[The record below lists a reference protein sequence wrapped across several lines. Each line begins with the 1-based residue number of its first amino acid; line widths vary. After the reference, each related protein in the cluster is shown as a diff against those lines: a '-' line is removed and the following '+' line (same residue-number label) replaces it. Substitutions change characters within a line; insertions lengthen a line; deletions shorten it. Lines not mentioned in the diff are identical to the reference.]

1 MSSCEMVSNL
11 LHLQETAIF
20 HPEEQALFFREF
32 QANTK
37 WAWSVRHAFPRRVCL
52 AFLVRLVLA

>member
-1 MSSCEMVSNL
+1 MSFCEMVSNL
-11 LHLQETAIF
+11 LHLQETATF
-20 HPEEQALFFREF
+20 YPEEQALFF

-52 AFLVRLVLA
+52 AFLVRIVLA